1 MATGRCCWKPWWT
14 HSDSVALAIELQTGS
29 EWGKRKD
36 AEEWIANTE
45 PRASFPKTFTSIH
58 CVATYNKNSAST
70 PFSQS
75 PFQIVRRGKQIQ
87 GKIVPRRVHVNSHEE
102 HHPEG

>member
-36 AEEWIANTE
+36 AEEWIANTK
-45 PRASFPKTFTSIH
+45 PTAFRKISTFIL
-58 CVATYNKNSAST
+58 CVATST
-70 PFSQS
+70 ATL
-75 PFQIVRRGKQIQ
+75 
-87 GKIVPRRVHVNSHEE
+87 PRSF
-102 HHPEG
+102 P